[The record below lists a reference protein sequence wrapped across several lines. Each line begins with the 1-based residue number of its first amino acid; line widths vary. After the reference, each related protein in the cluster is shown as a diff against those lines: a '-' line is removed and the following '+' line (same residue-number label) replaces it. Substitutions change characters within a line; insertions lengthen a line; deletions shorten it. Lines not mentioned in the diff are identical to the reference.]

1 MSGGS
6 IDSEPCHPERNLGR
20 NLIGPSI
27 EIDLMGD
34 FLEMERIAAI
44 PPTYGRSNPSARVD
58 DGENPLRDELEAMIN
73 RTTELEENLKKVTT
87 EKLSL
92 EIALNECQTQLKA
105 SQDQLKQTE
114 VWLVELKTQLAVANE
129 AKRDVEKEVAF
140 TKVKLKESTKL
151 LDEAEENMVQIQ
163 DQLIEAN
170 EAKNRVEVQLGN
182 ANLNKAKAES
192 QLKVMEV
199 ELKNLRSRIFT
210 LEKEVEK
217 EKSFSREA
225 VAKCK
230 ILEGEMSRMKSDSQ
244 FQRSAIIEEFRINQ
258 DKELAVA
265 ATKFAECQKTI
276 ASLDRQLKSLATL
289 DDFLI
294 DTEIDL

>member
-1 MSGGS
+1 M
-6 IDSEPCHPERNLGR
+6 PPERNLGR

-87 EKLSL
+87 EKLSM

-217 EKSFSREA
+217 EKSFSRKLLLS
-225 VAKCK
+225 VRYWK
-230 ILEGEMSRMKSDSQ
+230 
-244 FQRSAIIEEFRINQ
+244 